1 MQSNKIK
8 KYQPNKEYMAIYQ
21 WYYNN
26 IWKDKTKFA
35 PVQFKRF
42 YHFINK
48 IKNKRID
55 IEKIKEYKQNYKN

>member
-1 MQSNKIK
+1 MQSNKI

-21 WYYNN
+21 WYYKN

-35 PVQFKRF
+35 VVDFKHF

-48 IKNKRID
+48 VKNKRINK
-55 IEKIKEYKQNYKN
+55 EKIKEYKNNKK